1 MANKRSLKIWLIGS
15 HAHLIT
21 SQEHYH
27 LHKLKEGF
35 LYDQTLQMVSVE
47 MQLMK
52 IYSETTAIK
61 GNEAQNIKPAFKTE
75 ELNLKNK

>member
-1 MANKRSLKIWLIGS
+1 
-15 HAHLIT
+15 
-21 SQEHYH
+21 
-27 LHKLKEGF
+27 
-35 LYDQTLQMVSVE
+35 MVSVE